1 MGIDT
6 LIKKFFDDNKKDVKR
21 LEQRVAQIN
30 ALEDKMKAL
39 SDEELRGKT
48 DEFKARLEKGE
59 TLDDIL
65 NEAFAVM
72 REASSRVSGMRHFD
86 VQLMG
91 GIILHQGRIAEMKTG
106 VGKTL
111 VA

>member
-48 DEFKARLEKGE
+48 DEFKARLEK
-59 TLDDIL
+59 
-65 NEAFAVM
+65 V
-72 REASSRVSGMRHFD
+72 
-86 VQLMG
+86 
-91 GIILHQGRIAEMKTG
+91 KP
-106 VGKTL
+106 
-111 VA
+111 